1 MLASHDTK
9 FRLTCVA
16 VKRDRKEE
24 GEMHDEKT
32 EEISKKK
39 KNKRKRFEKDEEASE
54 EKSNDE
60 PEENKQEGI
69 IQNNYPILHFYSYRL
84 LTREIM

>member
-24 GEMHDEKT
+24 GEMHEGKT
-32 EEISKKK
+32 EEISNKKK
-39 KNKRKRFEKDEEASE
+39 KCKRLEKDEEASE
-54 EKSNDE
+54 EKSDDE

-69 IQNNYPILHFYSYRL
+69 IQNNYLTLHFYSYRL

>member
-24 GEMHDEKT
+24 GEMHEGKT
-32 EEISKKK
+32 EEISNKKK
-39 KNKRKRFEKDEEASE
+39 KCKRLEKDEEASE